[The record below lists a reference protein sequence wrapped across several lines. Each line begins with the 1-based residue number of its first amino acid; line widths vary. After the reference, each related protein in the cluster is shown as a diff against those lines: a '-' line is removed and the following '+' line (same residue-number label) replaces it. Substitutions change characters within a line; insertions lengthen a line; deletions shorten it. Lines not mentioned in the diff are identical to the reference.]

1 MLPEI
6 HVKRTD
12 SRKDND
18 TKPYPKRGPKL
29 SLMIPH
35 LHQISRPQLKHAHQS
50 TQNTHSSKP
59 WPHGPLR
66 DTRSISKRQ
75 SLVSTARSMS
85 LRRFRTTALEQAI
98 SDSSGSIHLPPL
110 LPEAQRL
117 RRCPLPRLRLELGVG
132 ERLHGVSMQ
141 PSQTQWLRQPTL
153 ARRRGDE
160 MDFRTGPSSCGMFWP
175 PF

>member
-18 TKPYPKRGPKL
+18 TKRFPKRRPKL
-29 SLMIPH
+29 SLIIPH
-35 LHQISRPQLKHAHQS
+35 RHQRSPQLQHAHQS

-59 WPHGPLR
+59 WPHRPLR
-66 DTRSISKRQ
+66 YTRSNSKRQ
-75 SLVSTARSMS
+75 TLVSTARSMS
-85 LRRFRTTALEQAI
+85 IRRFRATAVEQAI
-98 SDSSGSIHLPPL
+98 SDSSESNRLPPL
-110 LPEAQRL
+110 LPEAERL
-117 RRCPLPRLRLELGVG
+117 RRCHLPRLRLELGVG
-132 ERLHGVSMQ
+132 ERLYGVSMQ
-141 PSQTQWLRQPTL
+141 PGQSQLLLQPTL